1 MLAALVS
8 ISFLLVREKRSNQDL
23 RQHLRQLRVNDDSAT
38 SYSGGPHHVISSHR
52 QEIPATEEAKM
63 ATNANYGELP
73 PGDLFG

>member
-8 ISFLLVREKRSNQDL
+8 ISFLLVSEKRSNHNL
-23 RQHLRQLRVNDDSAT
+23 REHLRQLRVNDNSAM
-38 SYSGGPHHVISSHR
+38 SYSGSPHHVISSHR
-52 QEIPATEEAKM
+52 QEMPATEEAKM